1 MKKAV
6 AKGLQPPLMF
16 VKKKS
21 PCDATG
27 HVRLIFS
34 DCRKGLKASLD
45 KSHFRHTS

>member
-6 AKGLQPPLMF
+6 ARGLQSPLMF
-16 VKKKS
+16 VKKS